1 MTAKKKIR
9 NNMGPFFEL
18 VKMIDPNI
26 EIKLDIFDAMKGNK
40 KLRDYIISEVKN
52 KEDNNGKTSI

>member
-18 VKMIDPNI
+18 AKMIDPDI
-26 EIKLDIFDAMKGNK
+26 EIKLDIFDAMKENK
-40 KLRDYIISEVKN
+40 KLRDYIISEVK
-52 KEDNNGKTSI
+52 K